1 MAILVTVTH
10 IQSSFYTLV
19 TCIRLGTA
27 DIAAEIT
34 THNLH
39 SSPPGY
45 VLLFTVGHDTHC
57 KGGFVGKYLHRYF
70 IVLLWRCYM
79 LCIQVWGKREW
90 SYGRL

>member
-27 DIAAEIT
+27 DTAEIT
-34 THNLH
+34 TQNLH

-45 VLLFTVGHDTHC
+45 VLELETKVHPKVC
-57 KGGFVGKYLHRYF
+57 NHREGLY
-70 IVLLWRCYM
+70 
-79 LCIQVWGKREW
+79 
-90 SYGRL
+90 

>member
-34 THNLH
+34 THNDIFSAFSNAALMNH
-39 SSPPGY
+39 C
-45 VLLFTVGHDTHC
+45 VGHQIQTNC
-57 KGGFVGKYLHRYF
+57 YF
-70 IVLLWRCYM
+70 SQIEMNFAYSSISGVSRAP
-79 LCIQVWGKREW
+79 QQ
-90 SYGRL
+90 